1 MIIGKHLEKLAKGH
15 TISFHQKIDG
25 LPNHFLF
32 SGPNRRSMR
41 MACFMKK
48 MRYLEKNMRDGLAW
62 SGSEVTDSAMKM
74 CQKWL
79 AHDLPFSRSRL
90 VLLNLIGKRSCL
102 DQRMITSLY
111 NQLSSFVLKHWYYY
125 LQCSAFVYLNL
136 FIGIY
141 QNITDKWAPVVGDG
155 ETAAVLRL
163 FPCCTG
169 TTAGISLGIVLQVS
183 VKDLI

>member
-1 MIIGKHLEKLAKGH
+1 MFTVCVCLWLFTVLSSTYIYIYIYFSPFFLNYHFNTFTSWNMIIGKHLEKLAKGH
-15 TISFHQKIDG
+15 TISFHQKTDG

-90 VLLNLIGKRSCL
+90 VLLNLIGKRSFL

-111 NQLSSFVLKHWYYY
+111 NQLS
-125 LQCSAFVYLNL
+125 
-136 FIGIY
+136 
-141 QNITDKWAPVVGDG
+141 
-155 ETAAVLRL
+155 
-163 FPCCTG
+163 
-169 TTAGISLGIVLQVS
+169 
-183 VKDLI
+183 

>member
-1 MIIGKHLEKLAKGH
+1 MFTVCVCLWLFTVLSSTYIYISVHFFFNYHFNTFTSWNMIIGKHLEKLAKGH
-15 TISFHQKIDG
+15 TISFHQKTDG

-111 NQLSSFVLKHWYYY
+111 NQLS
-125 LQCSAFVYLNL
+125 
-136 FIGIY
+136 
-141 QNITDKWAPVVGDG
+141 
-155 ETAAVLRL
+155 
-163 FPCCTG
+163 
-169 TTAGISLGIVLQVS
+169 
-183 VKDLI
+183 

>member
-1 MIIGKHLEKLAKGH
+1 MCSVCVCLWLFTVLSSIYIFQSIFLNYHFNTFTSWNMIIGKHLEKLAKGH
-15 TISFHQKIDG
+15 TISFHQKTDG

-48 MRYLEKNMRDGLAW
+48 MRYLEKNMRDGHAW

-102 DQRMITSLY
+102 DQRMTTSLY
-111 NQLSSFVLKHWYYY
+111 NWLS
-125 LQCSAFVYLNL
+125 
-136 FIGIY
+136 
-141 QNITDKWAPVVGDG
+141 
-155 ETAAVLRL
+155 
-163 FPCCTG
+163 
-169 TTAGISLGIVLQVS
+169 
-183 VKDLI
+183 

>member
-1 MIIGKHLEKLAKGH
+1 MCSQCVFAFGYSLHCPLHIYIYISVHFFLNYHFNTFTSWNMIIGKHLEKLAKGH
-15 TISFHQKIDG
+15 TISFHQKTDG

-111 NQLSSFVLKHWYYY
+111 NQLS
-125 LQCSAFVYLNL
+125 
-136 FIGIY
+136 
-141 QNITDKWAPVVGDG
+141 
-155 ETAAVLRL
+155 
-163 FPCCTG
+163 
-169 TTAGISLGIVLQVS
+169 
-183 VKDLI
+183 